1 MATTIKASDLDFD
14 NIKAS
19 LKSYLSAKDEFEDY
33 DFEGSAL
40 SNLMDVL
47 AYNTHLNG
55 LVANFALN
63 ESFLPTA
70 QLRTSLVNHSLS
82 FGYIPRSKT
91 ASRASLSIS
100 VNLQSAAVKPDTVT
114 LPAGTSFTAIVEGIE
129 YTFRTLIDYIGYD
142 TTGSGIYT
150 FVDPLGTATVTV
162 LEGAISVK
170 TFIAEPGTD
179 RQVYVVPDQDLDLST
194 VAVQVYDDLNSD
206 TFTSYFSAN
215 ATSGGQIISTIDENT
230 ALYLPLETYNGYWE
244 FNFAIGGLT
253 GNNPTEGQVIRVTY
267 LKTSGKNA
275 NGASVFTPTFP
286 NLTVN
291 NVSYPLLITTT
302 AKSAFGADKES
313 TESIRVNAP
322 LSYLAQNRLVAPSDY
337 RGVIAN
343 GVPGIKSINAWGG
356 EDNIP
361 AKYGKTMVSI
371 VYEDTLTA
379 AQSAATEQ
387 LIKTNL
393 TDPLSVIG
401 VEAEFVQP
409 TFQYININTSFRY
422 NVSATNLT
430 LEGINAKIKNTVE
443 TYFAN
448 NTGKFNDVIRKSRL
462 QSVVDGADPSVLGND
477 ITLTMTSR
485 FSPLK
490 NSVGSFVRSAYTVN
504 FLSTIAAPQ
513 MTAAE
518 SIITSSRFV
527 YNSKVCT
534 LRNAPLHSTK
544 IQIIDINSNV
554 IVDNVGS
561 YDPTTGTVSLT
572 EFLPESIVSGDSFIS
587 INAVP
592 RDDSVFKPLRNT
604 LITIGSNIA
613 NGIPDVDQALSAVG
627 VTN

>member
-14 NIKAS
+14 NIKET

-91 ASRASLSIS
+91 ASRASLAIS
-100 VNLQSAAVKPDTVT
+100 VNLQSASVKPETVT
-114 LPAGTSFTAIVEGIE
+114 LPAGTSFTSTVEGVE

-150 FVDPLGTATVTV
+150 FVDPLGNPTVTV

-244 FNFAIGGLT
+244 INFAIGGLT
-253 GNNPTEGQVIRVTY
+253 GNNPTEGQIIRVTY
-267 LKTSGKNA
+267 LKTNGKNA

-291 NVSYPLLITTT
+291 NVAYPLSITTT

-371 VYEDTLTA
+371 VYEDTLSA
-379 AQSAATEQ
+379 AQIATTEQ
-387 LIKTNL
+387 LIKVNL

-409 TFQYININTSFRY
+409 TFQYINVNTSFRY
-422 NVSATNLT
+422 NASATNLT
-430 LEGINAKIKNTVE
+430 LEGINSKIKNTIE

-448 NTGKFNDVIRKSRL
+448 NTGKFNDIIRKSRL
-462 QSVVDGADPSVLGND
+462 QSVVDAADPSILGND
-477 ITLTMTSR
+477 ISLTMTSR
-485 FSPLK
+485 FVPVK
-490 NSVGSFVRSAYTVN
+490 NTVGSFVRSAYTIS

-554 IVDNVGS
+554 VVDNIGS
-561 YDPTTGTVSLT
+561 YDPSTGTVSLT
-572 EFLPESIVSGDSFIS
+572 GFLPESIVSGQDFIS
-587 INAVP
+587 VNAVP

-604 LITIGSNIA
+604 LITIGSNTA
-613 NGIPDVDQALSAVG
+613 NGIPDVDQASTVVG

>member
-19 LKSYLSAKDEFEDY
+19 LKSYLSAKEEFEDY

-100 VNLQSAAVKPDTVT
+100 VNLQSASVKPESVT
-114 LPAGTSFTAIVEGIE
+114 LPAGTSFTAIVEGVE

-150 FVDPLGTATVTV
+150 FVDPLGNPTVTV

-194 VAVQVYDDLNSD
+194 VAIQVYDDLNSD

-215 ATSGGQIISTIDENT
+215 ATSGGQIIATIDENT

-267 LKTSGKNA
+267 LKTNGKDA

-291 NVSYPLLITTT
+291 NVAYPLSITTT

-379 AQSAATEQ
+379 AQTAATEQ
-387 LIKTNL
+387 LIKVNL
-393 TDPLSVIG
+393 TDPLSVVG

-409 TFQYININTSFRY
+409 TFQYINVNTSFRY

-430 LEGINAKIKNTVE
+430 LEGINSKIKNTVE

-448 NTGKFNDVIRKSRL
+448 NSGKFNDIIRKSRL

-477 ITLTMTSR
+477 ISLTMTSR
-485 FSPLK
+485 FVPVK
-490 NSVGSFVRSAYTVN
+490 NTAGSFVRSAYTVS
-504 FLSTIAAPQ
+504 FLSTIAAPL

-527 YNSKVCT
+527 YNSKICT

-554 IVDNVGS
+554 VVDNIGS
-561 YDPTTGTVSLT
+561 YNPATGTVSLT
-572 EFLPESIVSGDSFIS
+572 GFLPESIVSGETFIS
-587 INAVP
+587 VNAIP

-604 LITIGSNIA
+604 LITIGGNIA
-613 NGIPDVDQALSAVG
+613 NGIPDADQALSAVG

>member
-19 LKSYLSAKDEFEDY
+19 LKTYLSAKDEFEDY

-40 SNLMDVL
+40 SNIVDVL

-91 ASRASLSIS
+91 ASRATLRVSI
-100 VNLQSAAVKPDTVT
+100 NLQSAASKPETVT
-114 LPAGTSFTAIVEGIE
+114 LPAGTSFTANVEGVE
-129 YTFRTLIDYIGYD
+129 YTYRTLIDYIGYD

-150 FVDPLGTATVTV
+150 FVDPLGNPTVTV
-162 LEGAISVK
+162 LEGAITVK

-179 RQVYVVPDQDLDLST
+179 RQVYVVPDPDLDLST
-194 VAVQVYDDLNSD
+194 VAVQVYDDINSD

-215 ATSGGQIISTIDENT
+215 ATSGGQIISSITEDT

-244 FNFAIGGLT
+244 INFAIGGLT
-253 GNNPTEGQVIRVTY
+253 GNNPTEGQIIRVTY
-267 LKTSGKNA
+267 LKTNGKSA
-275 NGASVFTPTFP
+275 NGASVFIPTFP

-291 NVSYPLLITTT
+291 NVAYPLSITTT
-302 AKSAFGADKES
+302 AKSSFGADKES

-379 AQSAATEQ
+379 AQIAATEQ
-387 LIKTNL
+387 LIKVNL
-393 TDPLSVIG
+393 TDPLSVVG

-409 TFQYININTSFRY
+409 TFQYVNVNTSFRY
-422 NVSATNLT
+422 DVSSTNLT
-430 LEGINAKIKNTVE
+430 VEGINAKIKNTVAS
-443 TYFAN
+443 YFAN

-462 QSVVDGADPSVLGND
+462 QSVVDAADASVLGND
-477 ITLTMTSR
+477 ITLTMSSR
-485 FSPLK
+485 FIPVK
-490 NSVGSFVRSAYTVN
+490 NSAGSFVKSAYTIN
-504 FLSTIAAPQ
+504 FLSTIAAPL

-518 SIITSSRFV
+518 SIITSSRFT
-527 YNSKVCT
+527 YNSKICT

-544 IQIIDINSNV
+544 IQIIDLLGNV
-554 IVDNVGS
+554 VVDNIGS
-561 YDPTTGTVSLT
+561 YNPTTGTVLLT
-572 EFLPESIVSGDSFIS
+572 GFAPESIVSGDSYIS

-604 LITIGSNIA
+604 LITIGSNNA
-613 NGIPDVDQALSAVG
+613 SGTPDINQATSAVG

>member
-100 VNLQSAAVKPDTVT
+100 VNLQAASVKPESVT
-114 LPAGTSFTAIVEGIE
+114 LPAGTSFTAIVEGVE
-129 YTFRTLIDYIGYD
+129 YTYRTLIDYIGYD

-150 FVDPLGTATVTV
+150 FVDPLGNPTVTV

-267 LKTSGKNA
+267 LKTNGKDA

-291 NVSYPLLITTT
+291 NVAYPLSITTT

-379 AQSAATEQ
+379 AQTAATEQ
-387 LIKTNL
+387 LIKVNL

-409 TFQYININTSFRY
+409 TFQYINVNTSFRY

-430 LEGINAKIKNTVE
+430 LEGINSKIKNTIQ

-448 NTGKFNDVIRKSRL
+448 NSGKFNDVIRKSRL
-462 QSVVDGADPSVLGND
+462 QSVVDAADPSVLGND
-477 ITLTMTSR
+477 MSLTMTSR
-485 FSPLK
+485 FVPVK
-490 NSVGSFVRSAYTVN
+490 NTAGSFVRSAYTIN

-518 SIITSSRFV
+518 SVITSSRFV
-527 YNSKVCT
+527 YDSKICT

-554 IVDNVGS
+554 VVDNIGS
-561 YDPTTGTVSLT
+561 YNPATGTVSLT
-572 EFLPESIVSGDSFIS
+572 GFLPESIVSGETFIS
-587 INAVP
+587 VNAIP

-604 LITIGSNIA
+604 LITIGGNIA
-613 NGIPDVDQALSAVG
+613 NGVPDANQALAAIG

>member
-19 LKSYLSAKDEFEDY
+19 LKTYLSAKDDFEDY

-40 SNLMDVL
+40 SNIMDVL

-91 ASRASLSIS
+91 ASRASLTVSI
-100 VNLQSAAVKPDTVT
+100 NLQSAASKPESVT
-114 LPAGTSFTAIVEGIE
+114 LPAGTSFTANVEGVE
-129 YTFRTLIDYIGYD
+129 YTYRTLIDYVGYD

-150 FVDPLGTATVTV
+150 FVDPLGNPTVTV
-162 LEGAISVK
+162 LEGAITVK

-179 RQVYVVPDQDLDLST
+179 RQVYVVPDPDLDLST
-194 VAVQVYDDLNSD
+194 VAVQVYDDINSD

-215 ATSGGQIISTIDENT
+215 ATSGGQIISAINEDT

-244 FNFAIGGLT
+244 INFAIGGLT
-253 GNNPTEGQVIRVTY
+253 GNNPTEGQIIRVTY
-267 LKTSGKNA
+267 LKTNGKNA
-275 NGASVFTPTFP
+275 NGASVFIPTFP

-291 NVSYPLLITTT
+291 NVAYPLSITTT
-302 AKSAFGADKES
+302 AKSSFGADKES

-379 AQSAATEQ
+379 AQIAATEQ

-393 TDPLSVIG
+393 TDPLSVVG

-409 TFQYININTSFRY
+409 TFQYINVNTSFRY
-422 NVSATNLT
+422 DVSSTNLT
-430 LEGINAKIKNTVE
+430 VEGINAKIRNTVAS
-443 TYFAN
+443 YFAN

-462 QSVVDGADPSVLGND
+462 QSVVDAADASILGNN
-477 ITLTMTSR
+477 ISLTMSSR
-485 FSPLK
+485 FVPAK
-490 NSVGSFVRSAYTVN
+490 NSAGSFVKSAYTIN
-504 FLSTIAAPQ
+504 FLSTIAAPL

-518 SIITSSRFV
+518 SIITSSRFT
-527 YNSKVCT
+527 YNSKICT

-544 IQIIDINSNV
+544 IQIVDLLGNV
-554 IVDNVGS
+554 VVDNIGS
-561 YDPTTGTVSLT
+561 YDPTTGTVLLT
-572 EFLPESIVSGDSFIS
+572 GFAPESIVSGDSYIS

-604 LITIGSNIA
+604 LITIGSNNA
-613 NGIPDVDQALSAVG
+613 SGTPDINQATSAVG

>member
-150 FVDPLGTATVTV
+150 FVDPLGTPTVTV

-267 LKTSGKNA
+267 LKTNGKNA

-477 ITLTMTSR
+477 IDLTMTSR

-527 YNSKVCT
+527 YNSKICT

-554 IVDNVGS
+554 IVDNIGS
-561 YDPTTGTVSLT
+561 YDPIKGTISLT
-572 EFLPESIVSGDSFIS
+572 GFLPESIVSGDSFIS
-587 INAVP
+587 INAIP

>member
-114 LPAGTSFTAIVEGIE
+114 LPAGTSFTAIVEGVE

-150 FVDPLGTATVTV
+150 FVDPLGTPTVTV

-267 LKTSGKNA
+267 LKTNGKDA

-477 ITLTMTSR
+477 IDLTMTSR

-518 SIITSSRFV
+518 SVITSSRFV
-527 YNSKVCT
+527 YNSKICT

-554 IVDNVGS
+554 IVDNIGS
-561 YDPTTGTVSLT
+561 YDPIKGTISLT
-572 EFLPESIVSGDSFIS
+572 GFLPESIVSGDSFIS
-587 INAVP
+587 INAIP

>member
-114 LPAGTSFTAIVEGIE
+114 LPAGTSFTAIVEGVE

-150 FVDPLGTATVTV
+150 FVDPLGTPTVTV

-267 LKTSGKNA
+267 LKTNGKDA

-477 ITLTMTSR
+477 IDLTMTSR

-527 YNSKVCT
+527 YNSKICT

-554 IVDNVGS
+554 IVDNIGS
-561 YDPTTGTVSLT
+561 YDPIKGTISLT
-572 EFLPESIVSGDSFIS
+572 GFLPESIVSGDSFIS
-587 INAVP
+587 INAIP

>member
-100 VNLQSAAVKPDTVT
+100 VNLQSASVKPESVT
-114 LPAGTSFTAIVEGIE
+114 LPAGTSFTAIVEGVE
-129 YTFRTLIDYIGYD
+129 YTYRTLIDYIGYD

-150 FVDPLGTATVTV
+150 FVDPLGNPTVTV

-244 FNFAIGGLT
+244 INFAIGGLT

-267 LKTSGKNA
+267 LKTNGKDA

-291 NVSYPLLITTT
+291 NVAYPLSITTT

-379 AQSAATEQ
+379 AQTAATEQ
-387 LIKTNL
+387 LIKVNL

-409 TFQYININTSFRY
+409 TFQYINVNTSFRY

-430 LEGINAKIKNTVE
+430 LEGINSKIKNTIQ

-448 NTGKFNDVIRKSRL
+448 NSGKFNDVIRKSRL
-462 QSVVDGADPSVLGND
+462 QSVVDAADPSVLGND
-477 ITLTMTSR
+477 ISLTMTSR
-485 FSPLK
+485 FVPVK
-490 NSVGSFVRSAYTVN
+490 NTAGSFVRSAYTIN

-518 SIITSSRFV
+518 SVITSSRFV
-527 YNSKVCT
+527 YNSKICT

-554 IVDNVGS
+554 IVDNIGS

-572 EFLPESIVSGDSFIS
+572 GFLPESIVSGQDFIS
-587 INAVP
+587 VTAIP

-604 LITIGSNIA
+604 LITIGNNTA
-613 NGIPDVDQALSAVG
+613 NGIPDANQALAAIG

>member
-1 MATTIKASDLDFD
+1 MATTIKSSDLDFD

-19 LKSYLSAKDEFEDY
+19 LKQYLSAKDEFEDY

-40 SNLMDVL
+40 SNILDVL
-47 AYNTHLNG
+47 AYNTHING

-63 ESFLPTA
+63 ETFLPTA
-70 QLRTSLVNHSLS
+70 QLRTSLVNHSLA

-91 ASRASLSIS
+91 SSRATLNIS
-100 VNLQSAAVKPDTVT
+100 VNLQSAAVKPETIT
-114 LPAGTSFTAIVEGIE
+114 LPAGWAFTSTVEGVE

-150 FVDPLGTATVTV
+150 FVDPLGTPAVTV
-162 LEGAISVK
+162 LEGAVTVK

-179 RQVYVVPDQDLDLST
+179 RQVYVVPDQNLDLST
-194 VAVQVYDDLNSD
+194 VAVQVYDDINSD

-215 ATSGGQIISTIDENT
+215 ATSGGQVISSIDENT

-253 GNNPTEGQVIRVTY
+253 GNNPQEGQVIRVTY
-267 LKTSGKNA
+267 LKTNGKNA
-275 NGASVFTPTFP
+275 NGASTFTPSFP
-286 NLTVN
+286 NLTIN
-291 NVSYPLLITTT
+291 NVSYPLSISTT
-302 AKSAFGADKES
+302 AKSAFGADKET

-371 VYEDTLTA
+371 VYEDTLTP
-379 AQSAATEQ
+379 AQIAGVEQ
-387 LIKTNL
+387 AIKSNL
-393 TDPLSVIG
+393 TDPLSVVG

-409 TFQYININTSFRY
+409 TFQYINCSTSFKY
-422 NVSATNLT
+422 DVSATNLT
-430 LEGINAKIKNTVE
+430 AEGINSKVKNAIGA
-443 TYFAN
+443 YFGN
-448 NTGKFNDVIRKSRL
+448 NTGKFNDLIRKSRL
-462 QSVVDGADPSVLGND
+462 QTIVDATDASILGNN
-477 ITLTMTSR
+477 ISLTMSSR
-485 FSPLK
+485 FIPLK
-490 NSVGSFVRSAYTVN
+490 NTAGSFVRSAYEIS
-504 FLSTIAAPQ
+504 FLNSLASPL
-513 MTAAE
+513 MTADE

-534 LRNAPLHSTK
+534 IRNAPLHSTK
-544 IQIIDINSNV
+544 LQIIDIDQNV
-554 IVDNVGS
+554 LVDNTGS
-561 YDPTTGTVSLT
+561 YNPTTGIINLT
-572 EFLPESIVSGDSFIS
+572 GFLPESILSGDNFIS
-587 INAVP
+587 INAIP
-592 RDDSVFKPLRNT
+592 KDDSVFKPLRNT
-604 LITIGSNIA
+604 LITIGSNSA
-613 NGIPDVDQALSAVG
+613 SGIPDTNQATNTVG

>member
-1 MATTIKASDLDFD
+1 MATTIKSSDLDFD

-91 ASRASLSIS
+91 SSRATLKIS
-100 VNLQSAAVKPDTVT
+100 VNLQSAAIKPEVVT
-114 LPAGTSFTAIVEGIE
+114 LPAGTSFTAIVEGVE

-142 TTGSGIYT
+142 RSSTGIYT
-150 FVDPLGTATVTV
+150 FEDPLGNQSVTV
-162 LEGAISVK
+162 LEGAITVK

-179 RQVYVVPDQDLDLST
+179 RQVYVVPDPDLDLST
-194 VAVQVYDDLNSD
+194 VAVQVYDDINSD

-215 ATSGGQIISTIDENT
+215 ATSGGQIISSITEDT

-244 FNFAIGGLT
+244 INFAIGGLT

-267 LKTSGKNA
+267 LKTNGKDA
-275 NGASVFTPTFP
+275 NGASTFTPTFP
-286 NLTVN
+286 NLTIN
-291 NVSYPLLITTT
+291 NIAYPLSITTT
-302 AKSAFGADKES
+302 AKSSFGADKES

-371 VYEDTLTA
+371 VYEDTLTP
-379 AQSAATEQ
+379 AQIAATEQ
-387 LIKTNL
+387 VIKVNL
-393 TDPLSVIG
+393 TDPLSVVG

-409 TFQYININTSFRY
+409 AFQYVNVNTSFKY
-422 NVSATNLT
+422 NVSATNLS
-430 LEGINAKIKNTVE
+430 LEGINSKIKNTIAS
-443 TYFAN
+443 YFAN

-462 QSVVDGADPSVLGND
+462 QSVVDAADPSILGND
-477 ITLTMTSR
+477 ISLTMSSR
-485 FSPLK
+485 FIPLK
-490 NSVGSFVRSAYTVN
+490 NSAGSFVKSAYTIN
-504 FLSTIAAPQ
+504 FLNSIAAPQ
-513 MTAAE
+513 MTTAE
-518 SIITSSRFV
+518 AIITSSRFV

-534 LRNAPLHSTK
+534 FTNAPLHSTK
-544 IQIIDINSNV
+544 IQIVDLQGNV
-554 IVDNVGS
+554 LVDNIGS
-561 YDPTTGTVSLT
+561 YNPTTGTVSLT
-572 EFLPESIVSGDSFIS
+572 GFLPESIVSGENFIN

-592 RDDSVFKPLRNT
+592 RDDSTFKPLRNT
-604 LITIGSNIA
+604 LITIGSN
-613 NGIPDVDQALSAVG
+613 NVSGIPDINQATSVVG

>member
-114 LPAGTSFTAIVEGIE
+114 LPAGTSFTAIVEGVE

-150 FVDPLGTATVTV
+150 FVDPLGTPTVTV

-267 LKTSGKNA
+267 LKTNGKNA

-477 ITLTMTSR
+477 IDLTMTSR

-527 YNSKVCT
+527 YNSKICT

-554 IVDNVGS
+554 IVDNIGS
-561 YDPTTGTVSLT
+561 YDPIKGTISLT
-572 EFLPESIVSGDSFIS
+572 GFLPESIVSGDSFIS
-587 INAVP
+587 INAIP

>member
-114 LPAGTSFTAIVEGIE
+114 LPAGTSFTAIVEGVE

-253 GNNPTEGQVIRVTY
+253 GNNPTEGQVIRVI
-267 LKTSGKNA
+267 L
-275 NGASVFTPTFP
+275 
-286 NLTVN
+286 
-291 NVSYPLLITTT
+291 
-302 AKSAFGADKES
+302 
-313 TESIRVNAP
+313 
-322 LSYLAQNRLVAPSDY
+322 
-337 RGVIAN
+337 
-343 GVPGIKSINAWGG
+343 W
-356 EDNIP
+356 
-361 AKYGKTMVSI
+361 
-371 VYEDTLTA
+371 
-379 AQSAATEQ
+379 
-387 LIKTNL
+387 
-393 TDPLSVIG
+393 
-401 VEAEFVQP
+401 
-409 TFQYININTSFRY
+409 
-422 NVSATNLT
+422 
-430 LEGINAKIKNTVE
+430 
-443 TYFAN
+443 
-448 NTGKFNDVIRKSRL
+448 
-462 QSVVDGADPSVLGND
+462 
-477 ITLTMTSR
+477 
-485 FSPLK
+485 
-490 NSVGSFVRSAYTVN
+490 
-504 FLSTIAAPQ
+504 
-513 MTAAE
+513 
-518 SIITSSRFV
+518 
-527 YNSKVCT
+527 
-534 LRNAPLHSTK
+534 LH
-544 IQIIDINSNV
+544 
-554 IVDNVGS
+554 
-561 YDPTTGTVSLT
+561 
-572 EFLPESIVSGDSFIS
+572 
-587 INAVP
+587 
-592 RDDSVFKPLRNT
+592 
-604 LITIGSNIA
+604 
-613 NGIPDVDQALSAVG
+613 
-627 VTN
+627 

>member
-100 VNLQSAAVKPDTVT
+100 VNLQAASVKPESVT
-114 LPAGTSFTAIVEGIE
+114 LPAGTSFTAIVEGVE
-129 YTFRTLIDYIGYD
+129 YTYRTLIDYIGYD

-150 FVDPLGTATVTV
+150 FVDPLGNPTVTV

-215 ATSGGQIISTIDENT
+215 ATSGGQIIATIDENT

-267 LKTSGKNA
+267 LKTNGKDA

-291 NVSYPLLITTT
+291 NVAYPLSITTT

-371 VYEDTLTA
+371 VYEDTLSA
-379 AQSAATEQ
+379 AQTAATEQ
-387 LIKTNL
+387 LIKVNL

-409 TFQYININTSFRY
+409 TFQYINVNTSFRY

-430 LEGINAKIKNTVE
+430 LEGINSKIKNTIK

-448 NTGKFNDVIRKSRL
+448 NSGKFNDVIRKSRL
-462 QSVVDGADPSVLGND
+462 QSVVDAADPSVLGND
-477 ITLTMTSR
+477 MSLTMTSR
-485 FSPLK
+485 FVPVK
-490 NSVGSFVRSAYTVN
+490 NTAGSFVRSAYSIN

-518 SIITSSRFV
+518 SVITSSRFV
-527 YNSKVCT
+527 YDSKICT

-554 IVDNVGS
+554 VVDNIGS
-561 YDPTTGTVSLT
+561 YNPATGTVSLT
-572 EFLPESIVSGDSFIS
+572 GFLPESIVSGQDFIS
-587 INAVP
+587 VNAIP

-604 LITIGSNIA
+604 LITIGSNTA
-613 NGIPDVDQALSAVG
+613 NGIPVANQALAAIG

>member
-114 LPAGTSFTAIVEGIE
+114 LPAGTSFTAIVEGVE

-422 NVSATNLT
+422 NVSTTNLT

-527 YNSKVCT
+527 YNSKICT

-587 INAVP
+587 INVVP

>member
-267 LKTSGKNA
+267 LKTNGKNA

-477 ITLTMTSR
+477 IDLTMTSR

-518 SIITSSRFV
+518 SVITSSRFV
-527 YNSKVCT
+527 YNSKICT

-554 IVDNVGS
+554 IVDNIGS
-561 YDPTTGTVSLT
+561 YDPIKGTISLT
-572 EFLPESIVSGDSFIS
+572 GFLPESIVSGDSFIS
-587 INAVP
+587 INAIP

>member
-14 NIKAS
+14 NIKES

-100 VNLQSAAVKPDTVT
+100 VNLQSAPVKPESVT
-114 LPAGTSFTAIVEGIE
+114 LPAGTSFTAIVEGVE
-129 YTFRTLIDYIGYD
+129 YTYRTLIDYIGYD

-150 FVDPLGTATVTV
+150 FVDPLGNPTVTV

-215 ATSGGQIISTIDENT
+215 ATSGGQIISSITEDT

-267 LKTSGKNA
+267 LKTNGKNA

-291 NVSYPLLITTT
+291 NIAYPLSITTT
-302 AKSAFGADKES
+302 AKSAFGADKEP

-379 AQSAATEQ
+379 AQIAATEQ
-387 LIKTNL
+387 LIKVNL

-409 TFQYININTSFRY
+409 TFQYINVNTSFRY

-430 LEGINAKIKNTVE
+430 LEGINSKIKNTIE

-448 NTGKFNDVIRKSRL
+448 NSGKFNDVIRKSRL
-462 QSVVDGADPSVLGND
+462 QSVVDAADPSVLGND
-477 ITLTMTSR
+477 ISLTMTSR
-485 FSPLK
+485 FVPVK
-490 NSVGSFVRSAYTVN
+490 NTAGSFVRSAYTIN

-518 SIITSSRFV
+518 SVITSSRFV
-527 YNSKVCT
+527 YNSKICT

-554 IVDNVGS
+554 VVDNIGS
-561 YDPTTGTVSLT
+561 YNPATGTVSLT
-572 EFLPESIVSGDSFIS
+572 GFLPESIVSGQDFIS
-587 INAVP
+587 VTAIP

-604 LITIGSNIA
+604 LITIGGNTA
-613 NGIPDVDQALSAVG
+613 NGIPDADQALAAIG

>member
-267 LKTSGKNA
+267 LKTNGKNA

-371 VYEDTLTA
+371 VYEDTLTP
-379 AQSAATEQ
+379 AQTATTEQ

-527 YNSKVCT
+527 YNSKICT

-544 IQIIDINSNV
+544 IQIIDINLNV
-554 IVDNVGS
+554 IVDNIGS
-561 YDPTTGTVSLT
+561 YDPIKGTISLT
-572 EFLPESIVSGDSFIS
+572 GFLPESIVSGDSFIS
-587 INAVP
+587 INAIP

>member
-518 SIITSSRFV
+518 SVITSSRFV
-527 YNSKVCT
+527 YNSKICT

>member
-114 LPAGTSFTAIVEGIE
+114 LPAGTSFTAIVEGVE

-150 FVDPLGTATVTV
+150 FVDPLGTPTVTV

-267 LKTSGKNA
+267 LKTNGKNA

-477 ITLTMTSR
+477 IDLTMTSR

-518 SIITSSRFV
+518 SVITSSRFV
-527 YNSKVCT
+527 YNSKICT

-554 IVDNVGS
+554 IVDNIGS
-561 YDPTTGTVSLT
+561 YDPIKGTISLT
-572 EFLPESIVSGDSFIS
+572 GFLPESIVSGDSFIS
-587 INAVP
+587 INAIP

>member
-527 YNSKVCT
+527 YNSKICT

>member
-150 FVDPLGTATVTV
+150 FVDPLGTPTVTV

-267 LKTSGKNA
+267 LKTNGKNA

-477 ITLTMTSR
+477 IDLTMTSR

-518 SIITSSRFV
+518 SVITSSRFV
-527 YNSKVCT
+527 YNSKICT

-554 IVDNVGS
+554 IVDNIGS
-561 YDPTTGTVSLT
+561 YDPIKGTISLT
-572 EFLPESIVSGDSFIS
+572 GFLPESIVSGDSFIS
-587 INAVP
+587 INAIP